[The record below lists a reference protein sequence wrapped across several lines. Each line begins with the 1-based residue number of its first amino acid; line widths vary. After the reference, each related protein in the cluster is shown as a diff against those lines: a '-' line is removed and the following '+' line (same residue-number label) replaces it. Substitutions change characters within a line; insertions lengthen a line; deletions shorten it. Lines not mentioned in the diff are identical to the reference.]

1 MTLSRNTQLKIDQIC
16 VLIKKDF
23 KLKYDSTALGML
35 WSVLTPL
42 LMSAVYWFV
51 FGKMMKL
58 SDRTYALYIISGN
71 FLWHYFSAV
80 VMQNGSVLMSNAALL
95 KKTAVDRRLFV
106 WGTYFTE
113 TMHFALTL
121 PILLCLM
128 ALFRVR
134 PDICTII
141 PNFLVAIVSLTYFSM
156 GISYIFAG
164 LNLHFRDLQRIM
176 SILMLAWVYASP
188 VFIPISRIPEKY
200 LWVYDVNPMAR
211 ILMTWRDA
219 FYQPAFHP
227 ERFAATLAVS
237 LAAFVVGRWIF
248 MKLEPRA
255 AEMM

>member
-1 MTLSRNTQLKIDQIC
+1 MKVSRQLQLKFDQIG

-51 FGKMMKL
+51 FGKMMRL
-58 SDRTYALYIISGN
+58 GDRTYALYIITGN
-71 FLWHYFSAV
+71 FLWHYFAAV
-80 VMQNGSVLMSNAALL
+80 VMQNGGVLMANAGLL

-121 PILLCLM
+121 PILFCLM
-128 ALFRVR
+128 AVFHVR
-134 PDICTII
+134 PDVGTFF
-141 PNFLVAIVSLTYFSM
+141 PNFLVAMVSLTYFSM

-164 LNLHFRDLQRIM
+164 MNLHLRDLQRIM

-188 VFIPISRIPEKY
+188 VFIPIRRIPERF

-219 FYQPAFHP
+219 FYQPSFHP
-227 ERFAATLAVS
+227 ERFATTLAI
-237 LAAFVVGRWIF
+237 AFATFVVGRWLF

>member
-1 MTLSRNTQLKIDQIC
+1 MQLKFDQIV

-23 KLKYDSTALGML
+23 KLKYDSTALGMV

-42 LMSAVYWFV
+42 LLSFVYYFV
-51 FGKMMKL
+51 FGKMMSLGNEK
-58 SDRTYALYIISGN
+58 YALYIISGN

-80 VMQNGSVLMSNAALL
+80 VMQNGNVLMANSGLL

-113 TMHFALTL
+113 SMHFLLTI
-121 PILLCLM
+121 PILVAIMLF
-128 ALFRVR
+128 FRVR
-134 PDICTII
+134 PDFITC
-141 PNFLVAIVSLTYFSM
+141 PVNFIVVVVSRTYFSM

-164 LNLHFRDLQRIM
+164 FNLHFRDLQRIM
-176 SILMLAWVYASP
+176 AILMLAWVYASP
-188 VFIPISRIPEKY
+188 VFIPLTRIPPKY
-200 LWVYDVNPMAR
+200 FWVYDVNPMAR

-219 FYQPAFHP
+219 FYIPAFHP
-227 ERFAATLAVS
+227 ERFAGTLAIS
-237 LAAFVVGRWIF
+237 FVTFIVGRWIF

>member
-1 MTLSRNTQLKIDQIC
+1 MQLKFDQIV

-42 LMSAVYWFV
+42 MMSAVYYFV

-58 SDRTYALYIISGN
+58 GDGTYALYIISGN

-80 VMQNGSVLMSNAALL
+80 VMQNGNVLMANAGLL

-113 TMHFALTL
+113 SLHFLLTIPIIVALMF
-121 PILLCLM
+121 I
-128 ALFRVR
+128 FGVR
-134 PDICTII
+134 PDIVTFW
-141 PNFLVAIVSLTYFSM
+141 PNFFVAMFSLTYFSM
-156 GISYIFAG
+156 GIGYVFAG
-164 LNLHFRDLQRIM
+164 FNLHFRDLQRIM
-176 SILMLAWVYASP
+176 SILMLAWIYASP

-200 LWVYDVNPMAR
+200 LWVYDLNPMAR
-211 ILMTWRDA
+211 ILMIWRDA
-219 FYQPAFHP
+219 FYSPAFHP
-227 ERFAATLAVS
+227 ERYAATIAIS
-237 LAAFVVGRWIF
+237 LVVFVAGRWIF

>member
-1 MTLSRNTQLKIDQIC
+1 MQLKFDQIV

-23 KLKYDSTALGML
+23 KLKYDSTALGMF

-42 LMSAVYWFV
+42 LMSFVYYFV

-58 SDRTYALYIISGN
+58 GDQKYALYIISGN

-80 VMQNGSVLMSNAALL
+80 VMQNGNVLMANSGLL

-113 TMHFALTL
+113 SMHFLLTI
-121 PILLCLM
+121 PILFAIMLF
-128 ALFRVR
+128 FRVK
-134 PDICTII
+134 PDFITF
-141 PNFLVAIVSLTYFSM
+141 PVNFLVAMVSLTYFSM
-156 GISYIFAG
+156 GIGYVFAV

-176 SILMLAWVYASP
+176 LILMLAWVYASP
-188 VFIPISRIPEKY
+188 VFIPITRIPKDY

-219 FYQPAFHP
+219 FYAPAFHP
-227 ERFAATLAVS
+227 ERFSVTLAV
-237 LAAFVVGRWIF
+237 AFVTFVVGRWIF